1 MATTAAMAFSPTS
14 TVSREFKPRVPWID
28 LGKGV
33 AIILVVLGHVVRGL
47 HDAGLMQN
55 AEAFREL
62 DNSIYLFHVPLFFF
76 LAGYVFSEET
86 QRWTPF
92 IQRALRTIAWPYLV
106 WEVVLISLKLSTR
119 GEVNHPLGPERYLT
133 LLYHP
138 VGPLWFLFA
147 LGWFRLA
154 ARATAQG
161 GRIMFFLLAAAA
173 LAAHF
178 LFSVPS
184 NGLDSVLEYMIYFA
198 FGRLLAGWRPQ
209 RDVSP
214 TLRWVALLI
223 FLLID
228 AGCTAANIGYGTVWG
243 RLAAF
248 PLVVAFVA
256 GISGMGW
263 KPNFATD
270 TLEFLGKY
278 SMPIFCIHALLTGFS
293 RIELAHHHVDG
304 LGPQIAIGTLM
315 GVLVPIGV
323 SMALSA
329 AGIAEWF
336 GFRPM
341 RISRAMRPR

>member
-1 MATTAAMAFSPTS
+1 MASTAALTFSPIATDS
-14 TVSREFKPRVPWID
+14 QVSKGRVPWID
-28 LGKGV
+28 LGKGI
-33 AIILVVLGHVVRGL
+33 AIILVVLGHVVRGM

-55 AEAFREL
+55 VELFRVL

-76 LAGYVFSEET
+76 LAGYVFSEES
-86 QRWTPF
+86 RDWIPF
-92 IQRALRTIAWPYLV
+92 IKRALQTIAWPYLV
-106 WEVVLISLKLSTR
+106 WEIVLISLKLSTR

-154 ARATAQG
+154 ARATAQS
-161 GRIMFFLLAAAA
+161 GRMVFFLMAAAA
-173 LAAHF
+173 SAAHF
-178 LFSVPS
+178 VFTVPS
-184 NGLDSVLEYMIYFA
+184 NGLDSVLEYIVYFA
-198 FGRLLAGWRPQ
+198 FGRLMADWRPQ

-214 TLRWVALLI
+214 ALRWAALLI
-223 FLLID
+223 VLLLD
-228 AGCTAANIGYGTVWG
+228 AGCTAANIGYGTVVG

-248 PLVVAFVA
+248 PLVISFVA
-256 GISGMGW
+256 AISGMGS
-263 KPNFATD
+263 KRQFMTD
-270 TLEFLGKY
+270 TLQFLGKY

-304 LGPQIAIGTLM
+304 IGPQIAVGTLT

-329 AGIAEWF
+329 AGVAEWF

-341 RISRAMRPR
+341 RVSLATQPR